1 MFLKYCMVDN
11 INIKLVLIVVR
22 MCWLMFFCD
31 CGYKIIL
38 YKNCSFEFYFFL
50 WVGLKF
56 KCLDCI

>member
-38 YKNCSFEFYFFL
+38 YKILFFFM
-50 WVGLKF
+50 GRF
-56 KCLDCI
+56 KV